1 MARSGIVS
9 GLSGTLTEYLKL
21 RRSLGFKL
29 ERAGRLLP
37 QFVTFLDEHDSVII
51 TTSLALRWALL
62 SPSGSR
68 RQAADRLGM
77 VRGFAKYLAALDART
92 EVPCREL
99 LPLPSS
105 RKLIPYIYTDAD
117 ICALM
122 RATQILDG
130 LKQMTYATLI
140 GLLATTGMRVGEA
153 IALDRQDVDVAA
165 GVLVV
170 RHSKFGKSRE
180 LLLHETTSTALSAY
194 AHDRDLALRYP
205 RSPSFLLSL
214 AGTRLN
220 YKNVHF
226 AFLSLLRASGLDARH
241 CRPRIHDL
249 RHTFAVNTLLRW
261 YREGVAVDARLPSL
275 STYLGHVSPAS
286 TYWYLIATP
295 ELLQRASQRAEQ
307 LVGSAS

>member
-1 MARSGIVS
+1 MS

-29 ERAGRLLP
+29 ERAGRLLT

-99 LPLPSS
+99 LSLPSS

-205 RSPSFLLSL
+205 SSPSFLLSL

-226 AFLSLLRASGLDARH
+226 AFLRLLRASGLDARH

>member
-1 MARSGIVS
+1 VS
-9 GLSGTLTEYLKL
+9 GLSGALTEYLKL
-21 RRSLGFKL
+21 RRSLGFAL

-37 QFVTFLDEHDSVII
+37 QFVAFLDEHDSVII

-122 RATQILDG
+122 RATQILYG

-140 GLLATTGMRVGEA
+140 GLLAATGMRVGEA
-153 IALDRQDVDVAA
+153 IALDRQDVNVAA

-170 RHSKFGKSRE
+170 RHGKFGKSRE
-180 LLLHETTSTALSAY
+180 LPLHATTSAALSAY

-220 YKNVHF
+220 YKNVHI
-226 AFLSLLRASGLDARH
+226 AFLHLLRASGLDAGQY
-241 CRPRIHDL
+241 RPRIHDL
-249 RHTFAVNTLLRW
+249 RHSFAVNTLLRW

-295 ELLQRASQRAEQ
+295 ELLQRAER

>member
-1 MARSGIVS
+1 
-9 GLSGTLTEYLKL
+9 
-21 RRSLGFKL
+21 
-29 ERAGRLLP
+29 
-37 QFVTFLDEHDSVII
+37 
-51 TTSLALRWALL
+51 
-62 SPSGSR
+62 
-68 RQAADRLGM
+68 M
-77 VRGFAKYLAALDART
+77 VRGFAKYLTALDART
-92 EVPCREL
+92 EVPRREL
-99 LPLPSS
+99 LPRSSS

-117 ICALM
+117 ICALI
-122 RATQILDG
+122 RSTQILDG

-153 IALDRQDVDVAA
+153 IALDRQDVNVSA
-165 GVLVV
+165 GMLVV
-170 RHSKFGKSRE
+170 RHGKFGKSRE
-180 LLLHETTSTALSAY
+180 LPLHATTSAALSAY
-194 AHDRDLALRYP
+194 ARDRDLALRYP

-226 AFLSLLRASGLDARH
+226 SFLRLLRASGLDARH

-275 STYLGHVSPAS
+275 STYLGHVSSAS

-295 ELLQRASQRAEQ
+295 ELLQRASQRVER
-307 LVGSAS
+307 LVGSTS

>member
-9 GLSGTLTEYLKL
+9 GLSGALNEYLKL
-21 RRSLGFKL
+21 RRSLGFAL
-29 ERAGRLLP
+29 EREGRQLP
-37 QFVTFLDEHDSVII
+37 QFVAFLKAHDSVII
-51 TTSLALRWALL
+51 TASLALRWALL
-62 SPSGSR
+62 SPSGSWS
-68 RQAADRLGM
+68 QSTNRLGM

-92 EVPCREL
+92 EIPCREL

-122 RATQILDG
+122 RTTQILDG

-153 IALDRQDVDVAA
+153 IALDRQDVNVAA

-170 RHSKFGKSRE
+170 RHGKFDKSRE
-180 LLLHETTSTALSAY
+180 LLLHATTSAALSAY
-194 AHDRDLALRYP
+194 TRDRDLALRYP

-226 AFLSLLRASGLDARH
+226 SFLRLLRASGLDARH

-295 ELLQRASQRAEQ
+295 ELLQRASQRAER

>member
-9 GLSGTLTEYLKL
+9 GLSGALNEYLKL
-21 RRSLGFKL
+21 RRSLGFAL
-29 ERAGRLLP
+29 EREGRQLP
-37 QFVTFLDEHDSVII
+37 QFVAFLEAHDSVII
-51 TTSLALRWALL
+51 TASLALRWALL
-62 SPSGSR
+62 SPSGS
-68 RQAADRLGM
+68 QSTNRLSM

-122 RATQILDG
+122 RTTQILNG
-130 LKQMTYATLI
+130 LKQKTYATLI

-153 IALDRQDVDVAA
+153 IALDHQDVNIAA

-170 RHSKFGKSRE
+170 RHGKFGKSRE
-180 LLLHETTSTALSAY
+180 LPLHATTSAALSAY
-194 AHDRDLALRYP
+194 ARDRDLALRYA

-226 AFLSLLRASGLDARH
+226 SFLRLLRASGVDARH
-241 CRPRIHDL
+241 RRPRIHDL

-286 TYWYLIATP
+286 TYWYLTATP
-295 ELLQRASQRAEQ
+295 ELLQCASQRAER